1 MINQKFIEK
10 IREDFPFFYNQ
21 VHPPIYFDNACTS
34 LKPFSVI
41 EAQKEYFEKFS
52 ACAERSSHALSEEL
66 TKRIEKARQKIAKF
80 IGAKRPEE
88 IIFTKNATE
97 AINLIAFSFNF
108 KEGDLVLTSDKEH
121 NSNLLPWLFQVKKR
135 KIRHRIIPS
144 KPDNTFDFEKFEEIL
159 NQEKNIRL
167 LSIVQT
173 SNLDGHTFPVKEII
187 KIAHQ
192 KGILVL
198 LDSTQTVPHQPVN
211 VKDLDTDFLVFSGH
225 KMLGP
230 PGIGV
235 LYGKLELLEK
245 LDPFLLGGG
254 TVSNS
259 FYSDYHLLKPP
270 QKFEAGIQNYSGILG
285 LEAAVDY
292 LEKIGFQKIRE
303 QEELL
308 NSYITEKLL
317 EFPEIEIIGPKNPK
331 ERGSIISFIIKNKDS
346 QEVALLLE
354 EISKIYV
361 RAGQFCVHSW
371 FNARQIKSAVR
382 ASFYFYNTLEE
393 AEIFIKTIERIIK
406 L

>member
-1 MINQKFIEK
+1 MFDQKFIEK
-10 IREDFPFFYNQ
+10 IREDFPIFRNQ
-21 VHPPIYFDNACTS
+21 PHPPIYFDNACTS
-34 LKPFSVI
+34 LKPFLII
-41 EAQKEYFEKFS
+41 EAQKEYFEKFP
-52 ACAERSSHALSEEL
+52 ACAERSSHVLSKEL
-66 TKRIEKARQKIAKF
+66 TERIEKARLKIAEF
-80 IGAKRPEE
+80 IKAKKPEE

-108 KEGDLVLTSDKEH
+108 KDGDLVLTSDKEH
-121 NSNLLPWLFQVKKR
+121 NSNLLPWLFQVKKG
-135 KIRHRIIPS
+135 KIRHRVILS
-144 KPDNTFDFEKFEEIL
+144 KLDNTFDFEQFKEIL
-159 NQEKNIRL
+159 NQEKNIGL

-187 KIAHQ
+187 EIAHQ
-192 KGILVL
+192 KDILVL
-198 LDSTQTVPHQPVN
+198 LDSTQTVPHQSVN
-211 VKDLDTDFLVFSGH
+211 VKDLDVDFLVFSGH

-245 LDPFLLGGG
+245 LNPFLLGGG
-254 TVSNS
+254 TVKNS
-259 FYSDYHLLKPP
+259 FYSDYSLLKSPE
-270 QKFEAGIQNYSGILG
+270 KFEAGIQNYSGILG

-292 LEKIGFQKIRE
+292 LEKLGFQKIKE
-303 QEELL
+303 QEESL
-308 NSYITEKLL
+308 NSYITQNLL
-317 EFPEIEIIGPKNPK
+317 QFPELKIIGPIDFKK
-331 ERGSIISFIIKNKDS
+331 RGSIITFIIRNKDP

-371 FNARQIKSAVR
+371 FNSCQIKSAVR

-393 AEIFIKTIERIIK
+393 AEIFTKTIERIIK